1 MLDCKPVDT
10 SIVQNYY
17 LVKYPDQVP
26 TNRERYQK
34 LVGIL
39 IYFSYTRPDI
49 ACAIN
54 LVSQFMQNLSEVH
67 IEVALRVLRYLKSS
81 LGREILFSKNDHL
94 NIIGYTDADWV
105 ENLTDRKSTSGYF
118 TFVEGNLVT

>member
-39 IYFSYTRPDI
+39 IYFSYTHPDI
-49 ACAIN
+49 ACAVN
-54 LVSQFMQNLSEVH
+54 LVSQFMQNPSEVH
-67 IEVALRVLRYLKSS
+67 IEVALRVLRYLKSFP
-81 LGREILFSKNDHL
+81 GREILFSKNDHL

-105 ENLTDRKSTSGYF
+105 GNLTDRKSTSGYF

>member
-1 MLDCKPVDT
+1 
-10 SIVQNYY
+10 
-17 LVKYPDQVP
+17 
-26 TNRERYQK
+26 
-34 LVGIL
+34 
-39 IYFSYTRPDI
+39 
-49 ACAIN
+49 
-54 LVSQFMQNLSEVH
+54 MQNLSEVH